1 MQKFYIVNPVTDK
14 KVGLLE
20 LPVFSFSRLSR
31 LQLILSLASQHRM
44 SIFVLSV
51 LVLLSGY
58 ESILSLLVGSHGAVN
73 DRRVGVSGIVG

>member
-1 MQKFYIVNPVTDK
+1 VQKFYIVNPVTDK

-20 LPVFSFSRLSR
+20 LPVFSFSWLSR
-31 LQLILSLASQHRM
+31 LQLILSLASEHRM

-51 LVLLSGY
+51 LILLSGY
-58 ESILSLLVGSHGAVN
+58 EPILSLLVGSHGVVN